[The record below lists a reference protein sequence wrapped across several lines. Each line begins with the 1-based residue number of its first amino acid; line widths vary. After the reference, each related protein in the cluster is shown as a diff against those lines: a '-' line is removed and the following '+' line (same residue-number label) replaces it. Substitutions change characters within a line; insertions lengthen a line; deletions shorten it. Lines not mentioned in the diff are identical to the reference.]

1 MFTCAT
7 PLTID
12 SRCATVVWAY
22 SSTLYIG
29 SVSDVSDNS
38 TMGESAGLT
47 LRKDGGF
54 GISAGRRGCA
64 RENSHRKTRAAPP
77 LSRSSEKS
85 RVIEGTQKPPTEL
98 LPPTAAAA
106 GDRFFM

>member
-54 GISAGRRGCA
+54 GISAGRGGGARGNA
-64 RENSHRKTRAAPP
+64 DRTTNDAPP
-77 LSRSSEKS
+77 VSRSSGES
-85 RVIEGTQKPPTEL
+85 SAIEATPQPLTRTITPP
-98 LPPTAAAA
+98 P
-106 GDRFFM
+106 GG